1 MKKWTMILKINIL
14 FLCLTSCLGKGDS
27 TVNSEYL
34 KRLDQLN
41 LDYTLTGNEKFL
53 DSAYQII
60 NSQKFIKSGKI
71 DKKQWERIFPIYF
84 KSQHYDEL
92 LELMDRVDSS
102 EIVDFSN
109 FNWYIKGYREYKLH
123 NKKEGDRYVQDIV
136 ISKERQFEKNPNDSL
151 LLMDLLYFKAHL
163 VSRDSLNLIINKYRE
178 NSKFSKNYFENMLP
192 EYINDFYRLKDKYIH
207 GIN

>member
-1 MKKWTMILKINIL
+1 
-14 FLCLTSCLGKGDS
+14 
-27 TVNSEYL
+27 
-34 KRLDQLN
+34 
-41 LDYTLTGNEKFL
+41 
-53 DSAYQII
+53 
-60 NSQKFIKSGKI
+60 
-71 DKKQWERIFPIYF
+71 
-84 KSQHYDEL
+84 
-92 LELMDRVDSS
+92 MDRVDSS

-109 FNWYIKGYREYKLH
+109 FNRYIKGYREYKLH

-136 ISKERQFEKNPNDSL
+136 SSKERQFEKNPNDSL